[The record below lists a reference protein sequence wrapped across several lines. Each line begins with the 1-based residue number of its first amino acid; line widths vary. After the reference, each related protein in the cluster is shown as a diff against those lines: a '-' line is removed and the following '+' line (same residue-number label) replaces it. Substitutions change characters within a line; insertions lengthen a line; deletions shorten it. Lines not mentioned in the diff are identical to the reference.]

1 MDFNTYKDMLLS
13 YLKSTEEYEKQD
25 IEEHNNLSEDEK
37 EDLGYMIKEATVISE
52 DGKGNVELRPSRNYT
67 KWRVGDTVR
76 YKSLPPFVITG
87 TAVVTDNFENCV
99 CLTGF
104 PHDSKFFEKFSLT
117 ISEPQMTG
125 LFIKA
130 IDKIVDG
137 VGGSFF
143 IKELAGVEDADKE
156 FGNPVPCDTSIMAL
170 LNPQQQEAVTNVL
183 KRPSLYAIQG
193 PPGTGKTGVLAA
205 IAKMYS
211 DNGKDVLV
219 ICNSHQAVN
228 NALNKIAQHNVPTF
242 KVGNEYKAVTLDP
255 KTKKLVTMW
264 EFSNFLKDRKK
275 TNRHKVIKK
284 QGDVVGMTLCG
295 AIMNL
300 VIHDNAFTPSIVL
313 VDEAS
318 QIPLG
323 LGAAIGAL
331 EGGTYIFIGDNRQMP
346 PIFHE
351 KMASDLLSV
360 SIFDHLQKIL
370 HAELKT
376 TLTTTYR
383 MNSAI
388 CRYVSEQFYEPFGVT
403 LSSHPSVADN
413 HVNGQELSN
422 SFEFINV
429 NTNNCEDFNRAEA
442 QEAVKQALYYKGL
455 GLEVSVITP
464 YRKQVNLVREE
475 LVNAGSSSSDI
486 LIDTVERLQGQ
497 DVDVIVLTMSVSDV
511 NYYKTQD
518 TFLLNRNRLNV
529 MISRARLKVVIIK
542 SPLIP
547 FSIPKILSP
556 ANSPH
561 QENGMFVI
569 KGEPSEVTK
578 ARELVLESFKDLQFF
593 EDGHRYL
600 LNGKELHSVS
610 GIGHRF
616 ESHPFDTDKQAAL
629 SASKKGQTPEYWKD
643 LWLCNSFRATTLGTK
658 THEFGESLAYLMA
671 GHPEFIRPSMQF
683 QYLKEKN
690 YLADIHPKESAARL
704 FLNELPS
711 CYHLVLNETK
721 VYSGKNPD
729 ASQNLKE
736 QICGT
741 FDMLY
746 WYDGYGNPDNAG
758 FVVFDYKTNEELE
771 KEYNRQNHIM
781 LLPPFDDMVQ
791 EPLGEYTIQL
801 SLYSLM
807 LEDIGLKVI
816 ERKLIWLKDDGT
828 YEKIPLPDITQT
840 LRNTL

>member
-1 MDFNTYKDMLLS
+1 MDFSTYKDMLLS
-13 YLKSTEEYEKQD
+13 YLKSTEDYEKQD
-25 IEEHNNLSEDEK
+25 IEDHKNLSDNVK
-37 EDLGYMIKEATVISE
+37 EDLGYMISEAIVIND
-52 DGKGNVELRPSRNYT
+52 DGKGNVELCPSKNHT
-67 KWRVGDTVR
+67 KWRVGDKVR
-76 YKSLPPFVITG
+76 YASFPPNVITG
-87 TAVVTDNFENCV
+87 TATVTDNFENCM
-99 CLTGF
+99 CLTDMPSDAKSLG
-104 PHDSKFFEKFSLT
+104 KFSLT
-117 ISEPQMTG
+117 IQEPQMTG
-125 LFIKA
+125 LFIST
-130 IDKIVDG
+130 ISKIVDG
-137 VGGSFF
+137 GGGSFY
-143 IKELAGVEDADKE
+143 IEELAGVEDADKE
-156 FGNPVPCDTSIMAL
+156 FGSPVSCDTNITVH
-170 LNPQQQEAVTNVL
+170 LNPEQKEAVTNVL

-193 PPGTGKTGVLAA
+193 PPGTGKTGVLSA

-228 NALNKIAQHNVPTF
+228 NALNKIAQHDVPTF
-242 KVGNEYKAVTLDP
+242 KIGNKYKTETLDP
-255 KTKKLVTMW
+255 KVKNFIKMWGYSKYLKDHKANRRKNVTKK
-264 EFSNFLKDRKK
+264 
-275 TNRHKVIKK
+275 
-284 QGDVVGMTLCG
+284 GDVVGMTLCG
-295 AIMNL
+295 AILNL
-300 VIHDNAFTPSIVL
+300 VIHGNAFTPSIVL

-323 LGAAIGAL
+323 LGAAIGGL
-331 EGGTYIFIGDNRQMP
+331 EGGTYVFIGDDRQMP

-351 KMASDLLSV
+351 KMTSDPLSV

-370 HAELKT
+370 PAELKT

-403 LSSHPSVADN
+403 LSSHPSVAEN

-422 SFEFINV
+422 SIEFINV
-429 NTNNCEDFNRAEA
+429 NTNNCEDFNKTEA
-442 QEAVKQALYYKGL
+442 QEAVKQALYYKSL
-455 GLEVSVITP
+455 GLEVAVITP

-475 LVNAGSSSSDI
+475 LVNAGGLSSDI

-497 DVDVIVLTMSVSDV
+497 DVDVIILTLSVSDV

-529 MISRARLKVVIIK
+529 MISRARLKVVVIK
-542 SPLIP
+542 SPIIP
-547 FSIPKILSP
+547 F
-556 ANSPH
+556 NSPKTLH
-561 QENGMFVI
+561 SGNTPLQENGMFVI
-569 KGEPSEVTK
+569 EGEPLEVTK

-616 ESHPFDTDKQAAL
+616 QSRPFDADKQAAL
-629 SASKKGQTPEYWKD
+629 YASKHGKTPEYWKD
-643 LWLCNSFRATTLGTK
+643 LWSCNSFKATSLGTK
-658 THEFGESLAYLMA
+658 THEFGESLAYLMV
-671 GHPEFIRPSMQF
+671 GHPEFIRPSMQS
-683 QYLKEKN
+683 QYLKEKK
-690 YLADIHPKESAARL
+690 YLADIHPKESAVRL

-729 ASQNLKE
+729 PSQNLKE

-746 WYDGYGNPDNAG
+746 WYDGNGNPANAG
-758 FVVFDYKTNEELE
+758 FVVLDYKTNANLVD
-771 KEYNRQNHIM
+771 EYNRQHGIM
-781 LLPPFDDMVQ
+781 LLPPFDNMYQ
-791 EPLGEYTIQL
+791 ESLGEYTIQL

-816 ERKLIWLKDDGT
+816 DRKLIWLKDDGT
-828 YEKIPLPDITQT
+828 YDKISLPNITQT
-840 LRNTL
+840 LRSIL